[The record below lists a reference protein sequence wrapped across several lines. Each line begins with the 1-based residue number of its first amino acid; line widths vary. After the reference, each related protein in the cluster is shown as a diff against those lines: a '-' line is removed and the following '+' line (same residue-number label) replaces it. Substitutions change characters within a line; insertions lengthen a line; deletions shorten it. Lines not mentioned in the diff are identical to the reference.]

1 MSKTI
6 GRFKILRTLGTGA
19 SCKVKLGLDTET
31 GRKVAVKIINDNMD
45 PKMKELVMTEVGAM
59 AKIDHENVINQIEFG
74 RGTYSK
80 PGKKDREVDYIVLEL
95 ALAGE
100 LFDFIAI
107 SGPFNESLAR
117 YYFKQ
122 FLAGLD
128 HCHQ

>member
-6 GRFKILRTLGTGA
+6 GRFNILRTLGTGA

-74 RGTYSK
+74 KGTYVK

-107 SGPFNESLAR
+107 SGPFSESLAR

>member
-6 GRFKILRTLGTGA
+6 GRFNILRTLGTGA

-74 RGTYSK
+74 KGTYVK

-107 SGPFNESLAR
+107 SGPFKENLAR

>member
-6 GRFKILRTLGTGA
+6 GRFNILRTLGTGA

-59 AKIDHENVINQIEFG
+59 AKIDHENVINQIEYG
-74 RGTYSK
+74 KGTYSK

-107 SGPFNESLAR
+107 SGPF
-117 YYFKQ
+117 
-122 FLAGLD
+122 
-128 HCHQ
+128 

>member
-6 GRFKILRTLGTGA
+6 GRFNILRTLGTGA

-59 AKIDHENVINQIEFG
+59 AKIDHENVINQIEYG
-74 RGTYSK
+74 KGTYSK

-107 SGPFNESLAR
+107 SGPFHESLAR